1 MIDPTQLSMIRDVV
15 AIFGVIAG
23 FTYYA
28 LSVRNQNQA
37 RKVQLLLTLHKDL
50 YDYEWWKRGA
60 QIHWEWKD
68 YDEFERK
75 YGSETNPEAYAM
87 RISEWLWSN
96 NVGLMVENSLV
107 DEDMCY
113 DLYGSDFIMSW
124 TRWEPIIKEQ
134 RIRYMGD
141 NYMQYFETLAD
152 RMKQVQNKRNI
163 TWEPPETHFKYL
175 PDTSTP

>member
-1 MIDPTQLSMIRDVV
+1 
-15 AIFGVIAG
+15 
-23 FTYYA
+23 
-28 LSVRNQNQA
+28 
-37 RKVQLLLTLHKDL
+37 
-50 YDYEWWKRGA
+50 
-60 QIHWEWKD
+60 
-68 YDEFERK
+68 
-75 YGSETNPEAYAM
+75 
-87 RISEWLWSN
+87 
-96 NVGLMVENSLV
+96 
-107 DEDMCY
+107 MCY

-163 TWEPPETHFKYL
+163 TWEPPATHFKYL

>member
-1 MIDPTQLSMIRDVV
+1 MIDPTTLSMIRDIV

-37 RKVQLLLTLHKDL
+37 RKAQLLLTLHKDI
-50 YDYEWWKRGA
+50 YDYEWWKRAA
-60 QIHWEWKD
+60 QVHYRESKD

-87 RISEWLWSN
+87 RISEWLWANS
-96 NVGLMVENSLV
+96 VGLMVENSLV
-107 DEDMCY
+107 DEDMFY
-113 DLYGSDFIMSW
+113 DLYGSTIIMSW

-134 RIRYMGD
+134 RIRIMGD
-141 NYMQYFETLAD
+141 NYLQYFETLAD
-152 RMKQVQNKRNI
+152 RMKQVQKKRNI
-163 TWEPPETHFKYL
+163 TWEPSETGTKYI
-175 PDTSTP
+175 PDT